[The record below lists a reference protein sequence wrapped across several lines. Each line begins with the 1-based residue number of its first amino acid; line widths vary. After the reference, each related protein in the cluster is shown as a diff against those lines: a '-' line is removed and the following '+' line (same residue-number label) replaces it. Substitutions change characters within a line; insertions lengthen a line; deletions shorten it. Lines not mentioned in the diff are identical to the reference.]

1 MNKGFTLV
9 ELLVV
14 LAISTFL
21 VGMALVGTQGT
32 QAQITLNAAA
42 ASFVSNI
49 NFVKNNAIAGSVS
62 LGSLTANPNKNWVYG
77 FAIFPGELSP
87 TPPSNPG
94 LCQTIAIQCSAG
106 YYTAIIIK
114 NINNISGRSACYD
127 SSSNDSSPPVGNL
140 LNSVNNLN
148 SCAYPL
154 GLISAGSIFPL
165 TPSNSS
171 TNLAGENWKY
181 YNPLPAGVSISY
193 QSSSS
198 HEYFPVFQE
207 LTGYLYL
214 YSLNSGKIVTNESTV
229 FDLSY
234 EGYTIP
240 ITFYDL
246 YYKGSSNQSNTFSEG
261 IISNG

>member
-94 LCQTIAIQCSAG
+94 LCQT
-106 YYTAIIIK
+106 TAK
-114 NINNISGRSACYD
+114 Q
-127 SSSNDSSPPVGNL
+127 SPL
-140 LNSVNNLN
+140 LPTPIPGTLPNPGQEIV
-148 SCAYPL
+148 CVVEEVQFT
-154 GLISAGSIFPL
+154 FP
-165 TPSNSS
+165 S
-171 TNLAGENWKY
+171 LAQ
-181 YNPLPAGVSISY
+181 I
-193 QSSSS
+193 
-198 HEYFPVFQE
+198 
-207 LTGYLYL
+207 
-214 YSLNSGKIVTNESTV
+214 
-229 FDLSY
+229 
-234 EGYTIP
+234 
-240 ITFYDL
+240 
-246 YYKGSSNQSNTFSEG
+246 
-261 IISNG
+261 